1 MERMSPKYQMRL
13 IDSIYNAIYNEY
25 YTNVKAEYYIQK
37 WQVTYYGGNHNFEL
51 YYFSDPT
58 FIDLQKTLNGIDEET
73 LIKIAIDLGVET
85 PDYIPSV
92 PIFRNTLKES
102 YPTASVAFE
111 RALKAIEE
119 EPDTA
124 IGLANSALESIV
136 KEILK
141 DNRIK
146 TKKKNSSDTLY
157 KLTSDLLKEF
167 KLYPD
172 SNMPDEI
179 KSLGSGLMNVCHAI
193 ENLRSDKTSFHG
205 HTNEDYII
213 NDTMYAYFVVNSVCT
228 IGNFIDS
235 FYKKKYPPTNIST
248 PSCDNE
254 YIDDN
259 SDDLPF

>member
-1 MERMSPKYQMRL
+1 MERISPKYWIKL
-13 IDSIYNAIYNEY
+13 IESIRDAIYNEY
-25 YTNVKAEYYIQK
+25 KTSEMVEYYIQK
-37 WQVTYYGGNHNFEL
+37 WQVTYYNSGNHNFEL
-51 YYFSDPT
+51 YYEKDFPD
-58 FIDLQKTLNGIDEET
+58 IDLRKTLNGIDEET

-111 RALKAIEE
+111 RAIKAIET

-213 NDTMYAYFVVNSVCT
+213 NDTMYAYFVVNSVSA
-228 IGNFIDS
+228 IGNFLDS
-235 FYKKKYPPTNIST
+235 FYKKKYPPTPVND
-248 PSCDNE
+248 CDDE
-254 YIDDN
+254 
-259 SDDLPF
+259 SDELPF